1 MSLRNDI
8 EFIKETASS
17 DLVKKHLKLVFDT
30 YQRLY
35 KEVCHNC
42 PTKVAGY
49 IKRIKNHNNTVMA
62 TKEKKEQKSAF
73 VLQTGAQII
82 VRGKYKSYSNA
93 NLTDELA
100 LKFLKANPNRK
111 QLFAKLP
118 DNINE
123 LLSIE
128 EETNDEVEETVK
140 IDSEIN
146 VSIEVATEALDF
158 VGSSTKAKTV
168 SGVQKRID
176 GLDEEQKN
184 SLKSFI
190 NEKLTKAAAN
200 DEVEETGDKSNKE
213 TSEEEE

>member
-49 IKRIKNHNNTVMA
+49 IKRIKNHNTIVMA

-73 VLQTGAQII
+73 VLKTGAQII
-82 VRGKYKSYSNA
+82 VRGKSKSYSNA
-93 NLTDELA
+93 NITDELA

-128 EETNDEVEETVK
+128 EETGDKSNKPLKNHTIAELKEMYPEAKGKTK
-140 IDSEIN
+140 AEIIS
-146 VSIEVATEALDF
+146 SIEDIIT
-158 VGSSTKAKTV
+158 
-168 SGVQKRID
+168 Q
-176 GLDEEQKN
+176 
-184 SLKSFI
+184 
-190 NEKLTKAAAN
+190 AAAN